1 MNKIEKIILNF
12 EYLTRNDR
20 YVDLTNSEKER
31 LYEINYLLKIIDQ
44 LKEKYNIKED
54 YINYDSVNDIVENL
68 IKE

>member
-12 EYLTRNDR
+12 EYLTRNEH
-20 YVDLTNSEKER
+20 YIDLSNSEKER
-31 LYEINYLLKIIDQ
+31 LYEINYLLKIIVQ

-54 YINYDSVNDIVENL
+54 YIDYDSVNDIVENL